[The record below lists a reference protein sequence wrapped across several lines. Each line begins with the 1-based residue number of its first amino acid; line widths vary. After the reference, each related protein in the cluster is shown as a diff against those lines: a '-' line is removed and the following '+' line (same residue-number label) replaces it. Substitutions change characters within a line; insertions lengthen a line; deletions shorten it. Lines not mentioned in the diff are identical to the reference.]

1 MTGDERVARNSLKDR
16 EGVQDPSDRVFLTTS
31 SNSNGKTMTFSRGPF
46 GSGEAIRSP
55 EKVREQAL
63 FLNLLAASAP
73 AIPKITAAALSGSVT
88 LWASAMKTV
97 NEAIG
102 VMVSWMIA
110 RKIARGDHGI
120 YDYGM
125 GKFENIARIITGS
138 VMIISFTIL
147 ILAATYRIFFP
158 ASLAAGGVQAG
169 IIIVIIMMIVD
180 GYLGFRNY
188 RIAVLEPSP
197 LMDAQWRLFRL
208 KAFANLV
215 VLVTLALTILCTG
228 LPWADYIDPVG
239 SFVVMG
245 ILLYSGLRMIQSS
258 LPDLLDQTLEEE
270 LQLVVVSELAEHFH
284 TYEQFHG
291 VRSRRSG
298 GSVYVDIFLEFRGD
312 LPMYE
317 VQDMMDTMKISLE
330 TRIPK
335 SHVNIISTRCRDN
348 RSPQAR

>member
-1 MTGDERVARNSLKDR
+1 MNTDRAAAENGSTIHTAEKEREN
-16 EGVQDPSDRVFLTTS
+16 
-31 SNSNGKTMTFSRGPF
+31 
-46 GSGEAIRSP
+46 
-55 EKVREQAL
+55 AL
-63 FLNLLAASAP
+63 FLNLLASAAP
-73 AIPKITAAALSGSVT
+73 AIPKIAAAVLSGSVT
-88 LWASAMKTV
+88 LYASAMKTV

-102 VMVSWMIA
+102 VLVSWMIA

-138 VMIISFTIL
+138 VMLISFVIL
-147 ILAATYRIFFP
+147 VFAATYRIFFP
-158 ASLAAGGVQAG
+158 ASLGSSGVQAG
-169 IIIVIIMMIVD
+169 IVIVIVMMIVD

-188 RIAVLEPSP
+188 RIAIREPSP

-215 VLVTLALTILCTG
+215 VLLTLILTILCAG
-228 LPWADYIDPVG
+228 LPWAVYIDPVG

-270 LQLVVVSELAEHFH
+270 LQLVVVKELADHFH
-284 TYEQFHG
+284 TYEQLHG

-298 GSVYVDIFLEFRGD
+298 GNVYVDIFLEFRGD
-312 LPMYE
+312 LQMCE
-317 VQDMMDTMKISLE
+317 VQDAMDEMKISLE

-348 RSPQAR
+348 RSTRAD